1 MDICWDDETGTTTSG
16 SILWDGSNDYW
27 IAGAKDSEK
36 RVILEGGSAGTN
48 GTIVK
53 FDGAGSIVNSII
65 TESGTTV
72 TISNN
77 LILNGLTA
85 SSFLHANASKQLTS
99 VSTST
104 DGDILVSNG
113 SGTFT
118 ATNTLDG
125 GTF

>member
-1 MDICWDDETGTTTSG
+1 MVRNTNGGLYVGDVTGTTTSG

-27 IAGAKDSEK
+27 IAGTKDSEK
-36 RVILEGGSAGTN
+36 RVILEGGSFGTN

-77 LILNGLTA
+77 LILNGLTLK
-85 SSFLHANASKQLTS
+85 FILTWQL
-99 VSTST
+99 
-104 DGDILVSNG
+104 I
-113 SGTFT
+113 
-118 ATNTLDG
+118 
-125 GTF
+125 